1 MSSFAFD
8 TKKHGKTVLSAL
20 HNALFSWRT
29 VDFGRLHEELV
40 PSRLCCMFSRRHLGT
55 IHGGVEIWSFR
66 SSSNVIL
73 IAARNK
79 LEKNVSVGV
88 QVDVKVGCVR
98 YSGDLG
104 ESLLKPDLELSKI
117 AQKEDEN
124 KSKNKEINVK
134 RPWQPKRNRRRAR
147 AKWRSYKVNVK
158 LKSKSEQ
165 IIMIVSGTS
174 RMFQVGKIQFE
185 DATASSNIITNSL
198 NSWLGTVNSW
208 LVGKNDEGVR
218 SCLFE
223 PLPLVH
229 DRVVTLNNRVLE
241 ASRDDDLKR
250 ALEAS
255 RLEQQERR
263 KRRKSQEEE
272 ELRRALELSMMK
284 QQSSNNTVVDL
295 CSDDDDSD
303 CVVVDMTGDDK
314 DETTSSRV
322 VEIDM
327 CDDEEEELPK
337 EEDETKKQGEDK
349 PEKPDMETLRMLRL
363 KRFQRDT

>member
-1 MSSFAFD
+1 
-8 TKKHGKTVLSAL
+8 
-20 HNALFSWRT
+20 
-29 VDFGRLHEELV
+29 
-40 PSRLCCMFSRRHLGT
+40 
-55 IHGGVEIWSFR
+55 
-66 SSSNVIL
+66 VIL

-98 YSGDLG
+98 YCGDLG
-104 ESLLKPDLELSKI
+104 RELLKPDLELSKI
-117 AQKEDEN
+117 AKKEDEN
-124 KSKNKEINVK
+124 KSKNKEINVVK
-134 RPWQPKRNRRRAR
+134 RPWEPKRSRRRAR

-185 DATASSNIITNSL
+185 DATASTNIITSSL
-198 NSWLGTVNSW
+198 SSWLGTVNSW
-208 LVGKNDEGVR
+208 LGKNDEGVR

-223 PLPLVH
+223 PLPLRN
-229 DRVVTLNNRVLE
+229 RVVTSKSVLE

-263 KRRKSQEEE
+263 KRRKLQEEE
-272 ELRRALELSMMK
+272 QLRRALELSMMK
-284 QQSSNNTVVDL
+284 QSTNNSVVNL

-303 CVVVDMTGDDK
+303 CVVVDMVGDDK
-314 DETTSSRV
+314 DETESSKV
-322 VEIDM
+322 VEIDL
-327 CDDEEEELPK
+327 CDDDEEELPK
-337 EEDETKKQGEDK
+337 EEDKTKKQGENK

>member
-1 MSSFAFD
+1 MSPFAFD

-40 PSRLCCMFSRRHLGT
+40 PSRLWCMFSRRHLGT

-98 YSGDLG
+98 YCGDLG
-104 ESLLKPDLELSKI
+104 ENLLKPDLELSKI
-117 AQKEDEN
+117 AQKEEEN
-124 KSKNKEINVK
+124 KSKNKEINVVK
-134 RPWQPKRNRRRAR
+134 RPWEPKRSRRRAR

-185 DATASSNIITNSL
+185 DATASTNIITSSL
-198 NSWLGTVNSW
+198 SSWLGTINSW
-208 LVGKNDEGVR
+208 LGKNDEGVR

-223 PLPLVH
+223 PLPLRN
-229 DRVVTLNNRVLE
+229 RVVTMKHPVLE

-263 KRRKSQEEE
+263 KRRKLQEEE
-272 ELRRALELSMMK
+272 QLRRALELSMMK
-284 QQSSNNTVVDL
+284 QSTNNSVVNL

-303 CVVVDMTGDDK
+303 CVVVDG
-314 DETTSSRV
+314 
-322 VEIDM
+322 
-327 CDDEEEELPK
+327 
-337 EEDETKKQGEDK
+337 
-349 PEKPDMETLRMLRL
+349 
-363 KRFQRDT
+363 